1 MSINI
6 LLIIV
11 ILAAIGKMVSG
22 YKNGMVK
29 EIISLVSLVILC
41 AVVALIANGIGS
53 YHSGRIFN
61 LIIVIVLLAAIGILH
76 HVLNVV
82 FFSAKVISKL
92 PVIRFANKLLGAVFG
107 VLEVVLLLWTVYV
120 LITIMEAGVAGQV
133 ILSFTEESRILS
145 WIFRN
150 NWLRYGLDYLRG
162 GLPIA

>member
-82 FFSAKVISKL
+82 FFS
-92 PVIRFANKLLGAVFG
+92 PR
-107 VLEVVLLLWTVYV
+107 
-120 LITIMEAGVAGQV
+120 
-133 ILSFTEESRILS
+133 
-145 WIFRN
+145 
-150 NWLRYGLDYLRG
+150 
-162 GLPIA
+162 

>member
-1 MSINI
+1 
-6 LLIIV
+6 
-11 ILAAIGKMVSG
+11 MVSG

-120 LITIMEAGVAGQV
+120 LITIMEAGVAGEV

-150 NWLRYGLDYLRG
+150 NWLRNRLDYLRG
-162 GLPIA
+162 VLPIA

>member
-145 WIFRN
+145 WNFRN

-162 GLPIA
+162 VLPIA

>member
-6 LLIIV
+6 LLVIV

-61 LIIVIVLLAAIGILH
+61 LIIVIVLLAVIGILQ
-76 HVLNVV
+76 
-82 FFSAKVISKL
+82 
-92 PVIRFANKLLGAVFG
+92 
-107 VLEVVLLLWTVYV
+107 
-120 LITIMEAGVAGQV
+120 AGVAGQV

-162 GLPIA
+162 VLPIA

>member
-1 MSINI
+1 M
-6 LLIIV
+6 
-11 ILAAIGKMVSG
+11 
-22 YKNGMVK
+22 
-29 EIISLVSLVILC
+29 
-41 AVVALIANGIGS
+41 
-53 YHSGRIFN
+53 
-61 LIIVIVLLAAIGILH
+61 
-76 HVLNVV
+76 
-82 FFSAKVISKL
+82 ISKL

-162 GLPIA
+162 VLPIA